1 VSGRAIRRSSWNF
14 SLGDA
19 ANEHARGRDN
29 HCHCQQSR
37 HDLRGLHLGRRDD
50 YDEACPTT
58 SSEGV
63 GIESPVVEATK
74 ARKTNVNGSP
84 KRWRTYSKESPKNK
98 CFNFFGLHRGF
109 AGGEPIN
116 PIQ

>member
-1 VSGRAIRRSSWNF
+1 MPLTSTP
-14 SLGDA
+14 A
-19 ANEHARGRDN
+19 AGTITVIASI
-29 HCHCQQSR
+29 SR

-84 KRWRTYSKESPKNK
+84 KRWRTYSKP
-98 CFNFFGLHRGF
+98 RRVRD
-109 AGGEPIN
+109 A
-116 PIQ
+116 

>member
-1 VSGRAIRRSSWNF
+1 VSGRAIRRSNWNF

-84 KRWRTYSKESPKNK
+84 KRWRTYSKP
-98 CFNFFGLHRGF
+98 RRVRD
-109 AGGEPIN
+109 A
-116 PIQ
+116 

>member
-1 VSGRAIRRSSWNF
+1 MPLTSTP
-14 SLGDA
+14 A
-19 ANEHARGRDN
+19 AGTITVIASI
-29 HCHCQQSR
+29 SR
-37 HDLRGLHLGRRDD
+37 HDLRGLRLDRRDD

-63 GIESPVVEATK
+63 GIKSPVVEAAK

-84 KRWRTYSKESPKNK
+84 KRWRTYSKESPENK
-98 CFNFFGLHRGF
+98 CFNFFGLQRGF
-109 AGGEPIN
+109 VGGRPGSN